1 MVEQPGNGRC
11 ETDCHSPGKAVK
23 APELK
28 AWFVREVLPLEAA
41 LMQFFRRS
49 WRNESDIDDL
59 CQDVYARVCE
69 AAHEKIPNP
78 AKPFVFAI
86 ARNLMIDRLRHE
98 NVISIEAVADPE
110 IFAAAADR
118 PGAERSIIA
127 REELYSLQ
135 AALDELPPRCREAV
149 VMKKIEGLSRREI
162 AVRMGIAEK
171 TVKRHL
177 ANGMLALASALYGE
191 FADRRRSR

>member
-1 MVEQPGNGRC
+1 MVEKTGNGRC
-11 ETDCHSPGKAVK
+11 ETSPGKAMT

-28 AWFVREVLPLEAA
+28 AWFVREVLPLESA

-69 AAHEKIPNP
+69 AAQDKIPNP
-78 AKPFVFAI
+78 TKPFVFAI
-86 ARNLMIDRLRHE
+86 ARNLMIDRVRHQ
-98 NVISIEAVADPE
+98 NVISIEAVADPDM
-110 IFAAAADR
+110 FATAADR
-118 PGAERSIIA
+118 PNAERGIIA
-127 REELYSLQ
+127 REELYNLQ
-135 AALDELPPRCREAV
+135 TALDELPPRCREAV
-149 VMKKIEGLSRREI
+149 VMKKVEGLSRQEI
-162 AVRMGIAEK
+162 AARMGIAEK

-191 FADRRRSR
+191 GAERRRHK

>member
-1 MVEQPGNGRC
+1 MVEKTGNGRC
-11 ETDCHSPGKAVK
+11 ETDCHRPGKAVT

-69 AAHEKIPNP
+69 AAQDKIPNP

-86 ARNLMIDRLRHE
+86 ARNLMIDRVRHE
-98 NVISIEAVADPE
+98 NVISIEAVADPDM
-110 IFAAAADR
+110 FATAADR
-118 PGAERSIIA
+118 PSAERGIIA

-135 AALDELPPRCREAV
+135 AALDALPPRCREAV

-162 AVRMGIAEK
+162 AARMGIAEK

-177 ANGMLALASALYGE
+177 ANGMMALANALYGE
-191 FADRRRSR
+191 PADQRRT